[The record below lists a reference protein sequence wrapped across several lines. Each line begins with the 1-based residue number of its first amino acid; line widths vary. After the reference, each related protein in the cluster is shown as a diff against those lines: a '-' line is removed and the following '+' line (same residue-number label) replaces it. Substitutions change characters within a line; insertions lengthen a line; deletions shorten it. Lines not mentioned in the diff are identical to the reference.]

1 MENASKALLIAGS
14 VLIVILII
22 GVGMLVYSSMKRTID
37 EGIRQ
42 MSNQEKDMFNQQ
54 FMQYEGRKNG
64 SNVKALQSKV
74 NNNNSQIE
82 DDKDPRYVT
91 MTIKDNAAIN
101 TARTYDVTVTDS
113 DGDGLVDTITVEPYL
128 KGTSK

>member
-1 MENASKALLIAGS
+1 
-14 VLIVILII
+14 
-22 GVGMLVYSSMKRTID
+22 
-37 EGIRQ
+37 
-42 MSNQEKDMFNQQ
+42 
-54 FMQYEGRKNG
+54 
-64 SNVKALQSKV
+64 
-74 NNNNSQIE
+74 
-82 DDKDPRYVT
+82 

>member
-22 GVGMLVYSSMKRTID
+22 GVGMLVYSSMQGTID

-54 FMQYEGRKNG
+54 FLQYAGRKNG

-82 DDKDPRYVT
+82 DEKDPRYVT

-128 KGTSK
+128 KGSK

>member
-22 GVGMLVYSSMKRTID
+22 GVGMLVYSSMQGTID

-64 SNVKALQSKV
+64 SKVKALQSKV

>member
-22 GVGMLVYSSMKRTID
+22 GVGMLVYSSMQGTID

-54 FMQYEGRKNG
+54 FMQYEGRKNC
-64 SNVKALQSKV
+64 SNVKALQTKV

>member
-22 GVGMLVYSSMKRTID
+22 GVGMLVYSSMQGTID

-82 DDKDPRYVT
+82 DNKDPRYVT